1 MPETGSRARILAS
14 AYDPS
19 FANTP
24 PEQLVLFADVSAE
37 GISLLAA
44 GPAGHGPLAAERIP
58 FGTVSDGPSGE
69 RAAET
74 VRSVS
79 QMLSGR
85 SFAQV
90 TCCLSGLPTVLVPAP
105 LTPAA
110 AEEAVFAFSQH
121 RDPAD
126 RLFSEPAGS
135 VGAKFLYAVPPG
147 LVAAC
152 DMLFGGA
159 RTVPAG
165 AVLLHAA
172 LEQAASGDRPKVW
185 VNCRSAS
192 ADVLIL
198 RDRHPLFFN
207 TFPISGPEDLLYYAM
222 NALEQAGGDTRQAH
236 ILMGGDE
243 ERCSA
248 LLPLADRYAGKAEAV
263 PAPAGAGG
271 PVTARFSY
279 PGHFILYTLPACA

>member
-1 MPETGSRARILAS
+1 MPETGSRARILSS

-24 PEQLVLFADVSAE
+24 PEHLILYADVSAD
-37 GISLLAA
+37 GLSLLAA
-44 GPAGHGPLAAERIP
+44 GPAGHGPLAAERIL
-58 FGTVSDGPSGE
+58 FDTVSDGPSGE
-69 RAAET
+69 RAVDT

-79 QMLSGR
+79 RILPDR
-85 SFAQV
+85 SPAQI

-126 RLFSEPAGS
+126 RLYAEPAGS

-147 LVAAC
+147 LLAVC
-152 DMLFGGA
+152 DGLFGNA

-172 LEQAASGDRPKVW
+172 LEQAPADDRPMVW
-185 VNCRSAS
+185 LNCRTSS

-198 RDRHPLFFN
+198 KGRHPLFFN
-207 TFPISGPEDLLYYAM
+207 TFRIAGPEDLLYFAM
-222 NALEQAGGDTRQAH
+222 NALEQAGADTRQAH
-236 ILMGGDE
+236 ILVGGDE
-243 ERCSA
+243 ERSSA
-248 LLPLADRYAGKAEAV
+248 LLPLAERYAGKAQAV
-263 PAPAGAGG
+263 PAPADAGG
-271 PVTARFSY
+271 PVLSRFTY
-279 PGHFILYTLPACA
+279 PWHFILYNLPACA